1 MKTEVCQF
9 TGFKIYPGHGKR
21 YVRADN
27 KAFTLINGKAEAN
40 FLMRRNPR
48 EIRWTQIYRRLHRK
62 GASEEVAKKKTRKV
76 QKMQRAI
83 VGASLE
89 VIKQKRAEKPEQ
101 RAASREA
108 ALKEVKDRKKAKAAA
123 TKKTTSSAAK
133 TTSAPKQTKQA
144 KQAPAKKGTGQKR

>member
-76 QKMQRAI
+76 QKLQRAI

-89 VIKQKRAEKPEQ
+89 VIKQKRSEKPEQ

-123 TKKTTSSAAK
+123 TTKKATSSTKAA
-133 TTSAPKQTKQA
+133 APKQQTKSA
-144 KQAPAKKGTGQKR
+144 KPAPAKKGAQKR

>member
-1 MKTEVCQF
+1 M
-9 TGFKIYPGHGKR
+9 
-21 YVRADN
+21 
-27 KAFTLINGKAEAN
+27 INGKAEAN

-108 ALKEVKDRKKAKAAA
+108 ALKYTITISHRIL
-123 TKKTTSSAAK
+123 TFF
-133 TTSAPKQTKQA
+133 Q
-144 KQAPAKKGTGQKR
+144 